1 METTESKKWKMWKT
15 ILDLKICYDCREKH
29 GKIYEIK
36 EKVIPPPPLHR
47 FCRCQIVKLR
57 AILAGNATKLGVMG
71 ADWWIKYYGKLPDYY
86 VNREEAKTLGWRR
99 KKNNFGEVLPG
110 KMLFGGEYFNDNGKL
125 PQKSGRKWYEADINY
140 ETGKRNKSRILFSDD
155 GLIFVTYDHY
165 ETFCEIK

>member
-1 METTESKKWKMWKT
+1 METTESKKWKMWRA
-15 ILDLKICYDCREKH
+15 ILDVKTCYDCREKH

-57 AILAGNATKLGVMG
+57 AILAGNATKSGVMG

-86 VNREEAKTLGWRR
+86 ISREEAKSLGW
-99 KKNNFGEVLPG
+99 KPQKANLGQSAPG
-110 KMLFGGEYFNDNGKL
+110 KMMFGGEYFNDNGKL
-125 PQKSGRKWYEADINY
+125 PQKAGRKWYEADINY
-140 ETGKRNKSRILFSDD
+140 ETGKRNKSRILFSND

-165 ETFCEIK
+165 ETFYEIK